1 MSPTAESVVIT
12 PEKLSPESADP
23 GLDRRADIE
32 AKQRLVG
39 TLLGKAGCDG
49 FLVLEPENFAWL
61 TSGAAARGVLDAA
74 EMPVLYFTSDQRWVI
89 ACNVDSQRL
98 FDEELNGL
106 GFQLKEWP
114 WQWGRAQ
121 LLADLCQGRKV
132 ATDQPLGACK
142 PFGDQLRALRRNLT
156 VYEQACSRAL
166 GQILS
171 HALEATC

>member
-49 FLVLEPENFAWL
+49 LLVVEPENFAWL
-61 TSGAAARGVLDAA
+61 TSGAAARGVQDAA
-74 EMPVLYFTSDQRWVI
+74 ELPALYFTADQRWVL

-114 WQWGRAQ
+114 WHWGREQ
-121 LLADLCQGRKV
+121 LLADLCHNRKMIC
-132 ATDQPLGACK
+132 DRPL
-142 PFGDQLRALRRNLT
+142 N
-156 VYEQACSRAL
+156 
-166 GQILS
+166 S
-171 HALEATC
+171 HKVV